1 MGRTPPTRLGCPESH
16 PAWARCKIYSLSAPF
31 LSFYLIKS
39 AIFMKPFVVRP
50 FYGDSERTLY
60 HLSLFIMPAL
70 QETLPLVDT
79 QLREHSRKI
88 ITENVLSVLQSS
100 LLSQQLLKEILNKL
114 FQIFQN
120 KGLNLSWFWPS
131 LAWFHH
137 RWGRVTHGPTPG
149 NGGRGKGKGREM
161 CLKTKQQPSTKEEN

>member
-60 HLSLFIMPAL
+60 HLS
-70 QETLPLVDT
+70 
-79 QLREHSRKI
+79 
-88 ITENVLSVLQSS
+88 
-100 LLSQQLLKEILNKL
+100 QLLKEILNKL
-114 FQIFQN
+114 FPIFQN

-131 LAWFHH
+131 LASFHH

-161 CLKTKQQPSTKEEN
+161 GLKTKQRPSTKEEN